1 MFGDERRDPA
11 LIGAFDPKCDL
22 RKVVEDAAYSAQYL
36 CETYY
41 LGSPE
46 VDFEII
52 NGKFSIKNIIFRLN
66 IF

>member
-22 RKVVEDAAYSAQYL
+22 RRVVEDAAYSAQNL

-52 NGKFSIKNIIFRLN
+52 NGNCSFQTTI
-66 IF
+66 

>member
-1 MFGDERRDPA
+1 MVDLTVFLVSMFGDERRDPA

-22 RKVVEDAAYSAQYL
+22 RKVVEDAAYSAQHL

-46 VDFEII
+46 VDFEIT
-52 NGKFSIKNIIFRLN
+52 NGKSFP
-66 IF
+66 

>member
-1 MFGDERRDPA
+1 MFGEERRDPA
-11 LIGAFDPKCDL
+11 LIGAFDPNCDL
-22 RKVVEDAAYSAQYL
+22 RRVVEDAAYSAQSL

-52 NGKFSIKNIIFRLN
+52 NGNSSYKFREGKIV
-66 IF
+66 

>member
-11 LIGAFDPKCDL
+11 LIGAFDPNCDL
-22 RKVVEDAAYSAQYL
+22 RRVVEDAAYSAQNL

-52 NGKFSIKNIIFRLN
+52 NGNCAFITIILV
-66 IF
+66 

>member
-1 MFGDERRDPA
+1 MFGDERQDPA

-22 RKVVEDAAYSAQYL
+22 RRVVEDAAYSAQSL

-52 NGKFSIKNIIFRLN
+52 NGNCSYKFREGKIV
-66 IF
+66 

>member
-11 LIGAFDPKCDL
+11 LIGAFDPQCDL
-22 RKVVEDAAYSAQYL
+22 RRVVEDAAYSAQNL

-52 NGKFSIKNIIFRLN
+52 NGNCSFQTTI
-66 IF
+66 

>member
-11 LIGAFDPKCDL
+11 LIGAFDPQCDL
-22 RKVVEDAAYSAQYL
+22 RRVVEDAAYSAQNL

-52 NGKFSIKNIIFRLN
+52 NGNCSFKTQRG
-66 IF
+66 

>member
-22 RKVVEDAAYSAQYL
+22 RRVVEDAAYSAQNL

-52 NGKFSIKNIIFRLN
+52 NGNCAFITIILV
-66 IF
+66 